1 MAEQQQAVNSADTQ
15 IFAAKEAAAD
25 RRESSPPTSELSVGK
40 MNPQVVTVEQE
51 GKVGVKNTRS
61 CRCKCQTLG
70 GTSQSIGRA
79 TTIPFHQTLVRWCIG
94 HGTSIYI

>member
-51 GKVGVKNTRS
+51 AEDRC
-61 CRCKCQTLG
+61 CRTEQT
-70 GTSQSIGRA
+70 
-79 TTIPFHQTLVRWCIG
+79 TLPNSR
-94 HGTSIYI
+94 